1 MLKKRHLSF
10 CSYSLNLKTAN
21 LKTHE
26 NKQTKVHV
34 LMGVDYLCLSMC
46 KGAWRFL
53 RLKISNRWSRLIFLY
68 NMHIGKMIE
77 EELRRQ
83 ERTVTWLAKHL
94 CCERTNVYSIFKR
107 ESIDTILLFRISII
121 LKKNFFMLP
130 YKETEEQIR
139 KINSTD
145 M

>member
-94 CCERTNVYSIFKR
+94 CCERTKCVFYFQKRKYRHHSSIPHINNIKK
-107 ESIDTILLFRISII
+107 ELFYAPIQRDRRT
-121 LKKNFFMLP
+121 NP
-130 YKETEEQIR
+130 
-139 KINSTD
+139 
-145 M
+145 